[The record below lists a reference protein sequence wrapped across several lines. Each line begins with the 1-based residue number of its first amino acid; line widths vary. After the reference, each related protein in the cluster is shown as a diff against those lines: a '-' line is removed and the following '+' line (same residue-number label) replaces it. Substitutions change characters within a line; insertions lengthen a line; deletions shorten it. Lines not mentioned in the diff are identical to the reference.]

1 MYSFSSKLKV
11 AFTGST
17 EVGKIIMQAAGASNL
32 KRIAL
37 ELGKDYSSYGWCS
50 STYNCLMV
58 ELIQIPLMTYVLERY
73 IDNFFIY
80 LDSLKVYYI
89 Q

>member
-1 MYSFSSKLKV
+1 MTYSFSSKLKV

-37 ELGKDYSSYGWCS
+37 ELGKDYSKYG
-50 STYNCLMV
+50 
-58 ELIQIPLMTYVLERY
+58 
-73 IDNFFIY
+73 
-80 LDSLKVYYI
+80 
-89 Q
+89 